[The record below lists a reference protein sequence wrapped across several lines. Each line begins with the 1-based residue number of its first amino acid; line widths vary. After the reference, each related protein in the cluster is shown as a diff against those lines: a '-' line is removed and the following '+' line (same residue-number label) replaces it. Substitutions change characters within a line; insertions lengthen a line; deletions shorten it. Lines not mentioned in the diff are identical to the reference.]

1 MTYFDQSSVPP
12 LLAGQLRSAQRIVV
26 LTGAGV
32 SAESGIPTFRHAQ
45 QGLWARFD
53 AARLATTAGF
63 RDDPALV
70 WAWYESRRRAA
81 LLAQPNAGHLALAQ
95 MARWPWLEDFA
106 VITQNVD
113 DLHERAG
120 SGQVVHLHGSLF
132 EPRCSACSR
141 PWHTTS
147 GGGADPGRSDSA
159 TAAADGHLPPPRCQH
174 CGGLIRPGV
183 VWFGEGLPER
193 EWLQAMHMVVR
204 ADLMLVVGTSATVHP
219 AASLPS
225 AARQQGCKIWVIN
238 PDPDASAGM
247 EDCHWIANAAA
258 GLPALS
264 RIGG

>member
-12 LLAGQLRSAQRIVV
+12 LLAGQLRSARRVVV

-32 SAESGIPTFRHAQ
+32 SAESGIPTFRDAQ

-53 AARLATTAGF
+53 AARLATAAGF
-63 RDDPALV
+63 SRDSGLV
-70 WAWYESRRRAA
+70 WGWYESRRLAA
-81 LLAQPNAGHLALAQ
+81 LQARPNAGHVALAQ
-95 MARWPWLEDFA
+95 MAHWPWLEDFT

-132 EPRCSACSR
+132 APRCFACSR
-141 PWHTTS
+141 PWQTTS
-147 GGGADPGRSDSA
+147 GAGEGLDPSDSA
-159 TAAADGHLPPPRCQH
+159 TAVAEGHLLPPHCQH

-225 AARQQGCKIWVIN
+225 AARQQGCKTWVIN
-238 PDPDASAGM
+238 PDPDASATM
-247 EDCHWIANAAA
+247 EVCHWIVNAAA
-258 GLPALS
+258 GLSALS